1 MSGDSDSHGEQVVQL
16 LAGHQQHLSGY
27 IRALI
32 PVRADAEEVLQE
44 VNLFIWHHRDEFQ
57 PGSNFGAWAYEIARR
72 RVMNF
77 HKKKPVGTVR
87 FSEVVMGQ
95 LAAGAKTDAE
105 FATSRLEALER
116 CLEKL
121 SVKDQTLV
129 RLRYEPDATT
139 QSVAERSG
147 RSLKGVYHALNR
159 IRVTLLEC
167 IQRSLTSEVR

>member
-1 MSGDSDSHGEQVVQL
+1 
-16 LAGHQQHLSGY
+16 
-27 IRALI
+27 
-32 PVRADAEEVLQE
+32 
-44 VNLFIWHHRDEFQ
+44 
-57 PGSNFGAWAYEIARR
+57 
-72 RVMNF
+72 
-77 HKKKPVGTVR
+77 
-87 FSEVVMGQ
+87 MGQ